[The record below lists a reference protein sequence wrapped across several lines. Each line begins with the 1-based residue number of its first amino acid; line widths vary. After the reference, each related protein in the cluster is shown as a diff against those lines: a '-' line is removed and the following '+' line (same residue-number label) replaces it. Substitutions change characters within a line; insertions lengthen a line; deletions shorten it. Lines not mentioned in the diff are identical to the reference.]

1 MRKIILFLLTTL
13 IFVSCQGPV
22 GPEGPQGYG
31 TNWKIINLTTNSS
44 DWTEKT
50 DNAGLN
56 RFYTCHFSMP
66 EITTFVYSSGSVLGY
81 YIDNV
86 NGVQQSLPYVRHY
99 QNAAN
104 VLWTRTVDFDYSVG
118 GVNVYVTNSDF
129 AIDPPQVMNFRVVL
143 MW

>member
-1 MRKIILFLLTTL
+1 
-13 IFVSCQGPV
+13 
-22 GPEGPQGYG
+22 
-31 TNWKIINLTTNSS
+31 
-44 DWTEKT
+44 
-50 DNAGLN
+50 
-56 RFYTCHFSMP
+56 MP

-129 AIDPPQVMNFRVVL
+129 AIDPPQAMNFRVVL